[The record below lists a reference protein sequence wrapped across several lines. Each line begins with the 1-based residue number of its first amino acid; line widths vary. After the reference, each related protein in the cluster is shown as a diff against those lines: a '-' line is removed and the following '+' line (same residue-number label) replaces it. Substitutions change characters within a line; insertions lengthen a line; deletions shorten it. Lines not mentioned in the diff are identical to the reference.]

1 MWPNTPEFT
10 TVISVENT
18 GLLGPA
24 PAPAGTAEVA
34 LSAQRL
40 AVLQH
45 VRTHGPVSVADTA
58 TALALHPNTVRT
70 HLEALTAREFIERT
84 AAPDGRRGRPAARYR
99 PSATDPTAQVR
110 AFATLATVL
119 ADQLARIS
127 PHPERDAE
135 EAGVAWGRDLVGQSA
150 QHGGPYGDADPRDV
164 VVEALA
170 RLGFAPD
177 PPDAAAPRR
186 GLALRRCPLLDA
198 ARRNPDVVCRVHQG
212 IVVGMLDHLQAPV
225 GTELVPFAEPG
236 ACRLRMPPRRRDTG
250 RTSP

>member
-1 MWPNTPEFT
+1 M
-10 TVISVENT
+10 ENT

-40 AVLQH
+40 AVLHH
-45 VRTHGPVSVADTA
+45 VRSRGPVSVADTA
-58 TALALHPNTVRT
+58 AALALHPNTVRT
-70 HLEALTAREFIERT
+70 HLEALTARDLIERT
-84 AAPDGRRGRPAARYR
+84 TVSDGRRGRPAAHYR

-135 EAGVAWGRDLVGQSA
+135 EAGVAWGRDLARQTDGQ
-150 QHGGPYGDADPRDV
+150 DAGTDPRDV
-164 VVEALA
+164 VIDGLA
-170 RLGFAPD
+170 RLGFAPAPRD
-177 PPDAAAPRR
+177 PAAPGR
-186 GLALRRCPLLDA
+186 GFALRRCPLLDA

-212 IVVGMLDHLQAPV
+212 IVVGMLDELRAPV
-225 GTELVPFAEPG
+225 RTELVPFAEPG
-236 ACRLRMPPRRRDTG
+236 ACRLRMPARRRD
-250 RTSP
+250 PAAKVQ